1 MAAAKLQRCLDA
13 VSMEHP
19 FISNRTILIIYC
31 FLILFL
37 GAAQAVF
44 NVVFEILPLAESIAD
59 GLIFA
64 LLLGALGLSV
74 WFVVRYNNLEDGS
87 SLQIISNH
95 LVAAIVFAV
104 MWFLVAG
111 SVVRAF
117 LQSENYSTYLKG
129 NMAERIAVGLLFYVL
144 MASVCYM
151 YILYQRNR
159 QKILHEAELE
169 KQIRDARLNVLKS
182 QINPHFLFNSL
193 NSIASLTIADP
204 GKAHEMVIA
213 LSGFMRYSLRRHNG
227 DLVTLEEELQTIGLY
242 LQIEKIR
249 FGEKLE
255 YSFEVEK
262 ECLKCRLPN
271 LVLQP
276 LFENA
281 IKYGVYEAVDPV
293 SIRLDAVIN
302 GDMLQISIAND
313 FDPESI
319 PARGEGVGLKNVQ
332 ERLRILYGSNN
343 LVKTEKSESRFVVT
357 IFIPIDI
364 VDNK

>member
-1 MAAAKLQRCLDA
+1 MVAAKLQRCLEA

-31 FLILFL
+31 SLVFLQ
-37 GAAQAVF
+37 GASQAVY
-44 NVVFEILPLAESIAD
+44 NIMFEILPIGVSITD

-64 LLLGALGLSV
+64 FLLGVLGLSV

-95 LVAAIVFAV
+95 LVAAIVFVV

-111 SVVRAF
+111 SVARAF
-117 LQSENYSTYLKG
+117 LQSDDYSAYLSE
-129 NMAERIAVGLLFYVL
+129 NMAERLAAGLLFYFL

-151 YILYQRNR
+151 YILYQRNQ

-227 DLVTLEEELQTIGLY
+227 DLVSLEEELQTIELY

-249 FGEKLE
+249 FGDKLD
-255 YSFEVEK
+255 YHFEVDK
-262 ECLKCRLPN
+262 KCLRCRLPN

-293 SIRLDAVIN
+293 SIRLDAVSD
-302 GDMLQISIAND
+302 GEMLQISIAND

-343 LVKTEKSESRFVVT
+343 LVKTERSGSRFIVT
-357 IFIPIDI
+357 IFIPVDV